1 MATLDLGILAA
12 LGLFAAIGYYTGAIQ
27 QLSHWIG
34 IAAAFLC
41 AKPVA
46 AALAPVLAE
55 RMGWP
60 SSMTGI
66 GLSAVSMPIILL
78 AATLLSRG
86 ILNAIIPG
94 DQRNKPDRIA
104 GIFLGAGKAGVIVWA
119 MLSVVIGFE
128 KSKAVPEAVKDALS
142 VSSAAAYT
150 REHGLFAAASPS
162 ALEQFSALAAMRD
175 DPEQA
180 KALLK
185 NPALKSIFNDPA
197 VKKALEKGDASALL
211 ENPELKKLLENPEL
225 AKQIEAMKAR

>member
-34 IAAAFLC
+34 IVAAFLC
-41 AKPVA
+41 AKPLA

-60 SSMTGI
+60 SSLTAV
-66 GLSAVSMPIILL
+66 GLSAVSMPLILL

-86 ILNAIIPG
+86 LLNAIIPG

-104 GIFLGAGKAGVIVWA
+104 GVFLGAGKAGVIVWA
-119 MLSVVIGFE
+119 VLSVVIGFE

-142 VSSAAAYT
+142 VSTAAAYT
-150 REHGLFAAASPS
+150 REHGLFAAVSPS
-162 ALEQFSALAAMRD
+162 AQEQFGALAAMRD

-180 KALLK
+180 KAMLQ
-185 NPALKSIFNDPA
+185 NPALKSLLGDPA
-197 VKKALEKGDASALL
+197 MKRALEKGDASALL
-211 ENPELKKLLENPEL
+211 ENPQLKKLLENPDL
-225 AKQIEAMKAR
+225 ARQIEAMRAR